1 MEEKMKTILIV
12 LGFLVVFQLSGQQV
26 SEKQDLTIFDIS
38 FYGPNIDRRVVEGVD
53 ARIRQVFV
61 NLGRFNVI
69 GLTYRLD
76 SVNVEDFLAKIRAAK
91 ESNTYIPIRFQ
102 TGEALF
108 TEAEYNKL
116 INSFILVIPQI
127 NNFSVE
133 RRGNNFVTNVET
145 SFSIIDAR
153 TMSAIREVVIET
165 TGTNRSE
172 NESRREAVNSIAPRL
187 QFEIRS
193 IPQFQIRSGI
203 LEKSFGEVVFEL
215 GRNMGIQVGDE
226 YVLLRKS
233 TIAGFENVEE
243 TGLLIVKNVQEKFSK
258 AVIIYGDPQIG
269 DPIQELP
276 RLGVD
281 IVPYA
286 TLGFRTLMKAGSLSS
301 NQVSTQ
307 VINLGIKG
315 IVSQGVFDVR
325 PTFAI
330 EYTQSD
336 LGFLGFFFIPFN
348 IWVGADYTLYLN
360 RITLNPGVMVG
371 ATGIFFIWD
380 DSDDP
385 LTYSHFGA
393 QARMNASLLL
403 GRDFKLGGTLGAR
416 FMLGIFPGSV
426 STLLNDFLG
435 TYTMVDGGIEF
446 TIKY

>member
-1 MEEKMKTILIV
+1 MRRKITV
-12 LGFLVVFQLSGQQV
+12 LFALLCALQLGAQQV

-133 RRGNNFVTNVET
+133 RRGNNFVASVET
-145 SFSIIDAR
+145 SFSVIDAR
-153 TMSAIREVVIET
+153 TMSAIKEIVIET
-165 TGTNRSE
+165 SGTNRSE
-172 NESRREAVNSIAPRL
+172 NEARREAVNAIAPRL

-193 IPQFQIRSGI
+193 IPQFRIRSGI
-203 LEKSFGEVVFEL
+203 LEKTFGQVVFEL

-226 YVLLRKS
+226 YVVQRKS
-233 TIAGFENVEE
+233 TVAGFEDVEE
-243 TGLLIVKNVQEKFSK
+243 TGLLIVKDVQERFSR
-258 AVIIYGDPQIG
+258 AVVIYGNPEIG
-269 DPIQELP
+269 DPIEELP

-286 TLGFRTLMKAGSLSS
+286 TLGFRSLLEAGSLSGD
-301 NQVSTQ
+301 QASTQ
-307 VINLGIKG
+307 VINLGLKG
-315 IVSQGVFDVR
+315 ILTQGVFDVR
-325 PTFAI
+325 PTVAF

-348 IWVGADYTLYLN
+348 IWVGAEYTLYLN
-360 RITLNPGVMVG
+360 RITLNPGVSVG

-380 DSDDP
+380 DSSDP

-426 STLLNDFLG
+426 STALNDFLG